1 MKTITLLFLLIS
13 VYSYGQKKTGQIII
27 DSLLIEVNNP
37 QKTNIDK
44 CDLFI
49 NLSKSYY
56 LGSNPTKVLEYAKKG
71 FDLSSK
77 INYKKGLAESKRF
90 EAIAYLTM
98 GNLTE
103 AENTFNISFKYYEG
117 LKDPLGML
125 ACLSNL
131 GTVNTIQNNYAS
143 ALKYYQKAIKVCLES
158 KNDKYIGI
166 IYNNIGVIYSE
177 LKNYDL
183 ALEYFENSLK
193 SQTKIDNKEGIA
205 SGFANIANV
214 NFEKNDYEK
223 SLKYYEK
230 SLDKYLEIN
239 HKSGIAQ
246 QYGNIASVDVKQKR
260 YSQANIN
267 LTKAIAINQEIKNKK
282 GIAVN
287 LQGLGN
293 YYYEIKNYNEASK
306 YSKKSNVLADE
317 IGTKDVQKQTYDDL
331 SKIYEKLGNAD
342 SSYFFYKKYIEI
354 KDIIDNENT
363 KKQISRL
370 EVQYEF
376 DTKEE
381 RYKTNELL
389 AAEKLNQQFL
399 ILDLN
404 KLKLVKTDKE
414 KKIVELNF
422 IKTQND
428 LKNEQLEKN
437 SGLRL
442 LEINKKQLQIRDKE
456 NLINK
461 ISLQYKEKQK
471 WYLISGLVLFG
482 IIGGLLFYQSRKR
495 KQINLKLETLNQNL
509 DEKIDELDQANKTKT
524 QFFNILNHDL
534 RRPVS
539 NLIDFLQIQKNSP
552 DLLNESTKN
561 RIQETT
567 LLSAENL
574 LTSMEDILLWSKGQ
588 MENFRPEPQL
598 ININNIFEY
607 SKNHFKSE
615 DKILIIFENPN
626 NISIFTDE
634 NFLKTIVRN
643 FTGNAIKALVN
654 AKKPIIVWKAW
665 QEQNVNYLSIT
676 DNGAGANEE
685 KFKALYDDS
694 EVIGIQSGLGL
705 HLIRDLAKA
714 IDCEISVDSQVGVGT
729 TFLLKMKGSVIEYC
743 GI

>member
-1 MKTITLLFLLIS
+1 MKRFLILFLFIS
-13 VYSYGQKKTGQIII
+13 TFSFGQKKTGQALI
-27 DSLLIEVNNP
+27 DSLLVEVKNP
-37 QKTNIDK
+37 QIIDRTA

-56 LGSNPTKVLEYAKKG
+56 LSSNPTKVLEYAKKG

-98 GNLTE
+98 GNLKE
-103 AENTFNISFKYYEG
+103 AEKTFNVSLKHYED
-117 LKDPLGML
+117 LKEPLGML

-131 GTVNTIQNNYAS
+131 GTVYTIQNNYAS
-143 ALKYYQKAIKVCLES
+143 ALKYYQKAIKVCIES
-158 KNDKYIGI
+158 KNDKYIGV

-183 ALEYFENSLK
+183 ALKYFENSLE

-205 SGFANIANV
+205 SGFTNIANV

-239 HKSGIAQ
+239 HKAGIAQ

-260 YSQANIN
+260 YSQANVN
-267 LTKAIAINQEIKNKK
+267 LTKALAINQEIKNKK

-293 YYYEIKNYNEASK
+293 YYYEIKNYNEALK
-306 YSKKSNVLADE
+306 YSRKSNVLAGE

-331 SKIYEKLGNAD
+331 SKIFEKLGNAD
-342 SSYFFYKKYIEI
+342 SSYFFYKKFIEV

-381 RYKTNELL
+381 KYKTNELL
-389 AAEKLNQQFL
+389 AAEKLNQQLL

-414 KKIVELNF
+414 KKIVELNY

-442 LEINKKQLQIRDKE
+442 LEINKKQLQIRNKE

-461 ISLQYKEKQK
+461 ISLQYQEKQK
-471 WYLISGLVLFG
+471 WYLISGLVLLS
-482 IIGGLLFYQSRKR
+482 IIGGLLFYQSSNRR
-495 KQINLKLETLNQNL
+495 IINHKLQVLNTQLDQKNIAL
-509 DEKIDELDQANKTKT
+509 DEANKNKSR
-524 QFFNILNHDL
+524 FFSIINHDL
-534 RRPVS
+534 RSPVS
-539 NLIDFLQIQKNSP
+539 NLIDFLHIKKNSP
-552 DLLNESTKN
+552 ELLDAETKN
-561 RIQETT
+561 RIEKTT
-567 LLSAENL
+567 LTSAENL
-574 LTSMEDILLWSKGQ
+574 LISMEDILQWSKSQ
-588 MENFRPEPQL
+588 MENFKPEPKKIAIQSV
-598 ININNIFEY
+598 FEDT
-607 SKNHFKSE
+607 KNHFSNIGKA
-615 DKILIIFENPN
+615 KILVENFQNLEII
-626 NISIFTDE
+626 TDE
-634 NFLKTIVRN
+634 NYLKTIIRN
-643 FTGNAIKALVN
+643 LTGNAIKALDEIQN
-654 AKKPIIVWKAW
+654 PTITWKAW
-665 QEQNVNYLSIT
+665 NENNKSYLSVS
-676 DNGAGANEE
+676 DNGTGATQAQ
-685 KFKALYDDS
+685 FKALYDEN
-694 EVIGIQSGLGL
+694 EVSGIQSGLGL

-714 IDCEISVDSQVGVGT
+714 INCEIKVESKVNKGT
-729 TFLLKMKGSVIEYC
+729 IFILSLNG
-743 GI
+743 

>member
-37 QKTNIDK
+37 QKKNTDK

-56 LGSNPTKVLEYAKKG
+56 LSSNPTKVLEYAKKG
-71 FDLSSK
+71 FDLSFK

-90 EAIAYLTM
+90 EAIAYLVM
-98 GNLTE
+98 GSLAD
-103 AENTFNISFKYYEG
+103 AENTFNVSLKHYED
-117 LKDPLGML
+117 LKDLLGML

-158 KNDKYIGI
+158 KNDKYIGV

-193 SQTKIDNKEGIA
+193 SQIKIDNKEGIA

-214 NFEKNDYEK
+214 NFEKNEYEK
-223 SLKYYEK
+223 ALNFYEK

-267 LTKAIAINQEIKNKK
+267 LTKALAINQEIKNKK

-495 KQINLKLETLNQNL
+495 KQINFKLETLNQNL
-509 DEKIDELDQANKTKT
+509 DEKIEELDQANKTKT

-588 MENFRPEPQL
+588 MENFRPEFKKVL
-598 ININNIFEY
+598 VSKLFND
-607 SKNHFKSE
+607 SKNHFSSE
-615 DKILIIFENPN
+615 EKIKIIFENPDN
-626 NISIFTDE
+626 LQILSDE
-634 NFLKTIVRN
+634 NYLKTIVRN
-643 FTGNAIKALVN
+643 LTGNAIKALIN
-654 AKKPIIVWKAW
+654 TENPTIIWKAF
-665 QEQNVNYLSIT
+665 QDRNHSFLSIT
-676 DNGAGANEE
+676 DNGKGANQES
-685 KFKALYDDS
+685 FKALYDDS
-694 EVIGIQSGLGL
+694 EVVGIKTGLGL

-729 TFLLKMKGSVIEYC
+729 TILLKMK
-743 GI
+743 